1 MNGDVVLIA
10 GLPGAGKTTLAQGY
24 VARGY
29 ARLNRDDAGGT
40 LRDLLPALDALLA
53 AGPDPRVV
61 LDNTYGARA
70 ARAEVIAVAR
80 ARGVPVRCVWLRT
93 GLEQAQV
100 NVVRRMI
107 RRHGRLLSGDELKQA
122 GFTDPGAYGPEV
134 LLRHQRGFEP
144 PRLEEGFTAVEERPF
159 TPEPPRGDARGAILL
174 RYEGVLHHSRSGAR
188 APRDAGDAIVPA
200 GHGAALRRH
209 LQDGRWLALGYSWR
223 PDRADGGLAADA
235 LAALLEHTHRELG
248 VELPAVHCPHD
259 GRPPGCWCRPPL
271 PGLATLLVE
280 SHGLD
285 PARCLLVGGDAAD
298 LALAR
303 RMGFAFRSAA
313 RFFGVPAPG

>member
-10 GLPGAGKTTLAQGY
+10 GLPGAGKTTLAQGH

-53 AGPDPRVV
+53 AGRDRVV

-70 ARAEVIAVAR
+70 ARAEVISVAR

-100 NVVRRMI
+100 NVARRMV
-107 RRHGRLLSGDELKQA
+107 RRHGKLLAGAELRRA
-122 GFTDPGAYGPEV
+122 GRSDPGAYGPEV
-134 LLRHQRGFEP
+134 LVRHQRGFEP
-144 PRLEEGFTAVEERPF
+144 PRLEEGFASVEERPF
-159 TPEPPRGDARGAILL
+159 VPEPPKHDARGAILL

-188 APRDAGDAIVPA
+188 APRDVGDAVVPA
-200 GHGAALRRH
+200 GRGAALRRH
-209 LQDGRWLALGYSWR
+209 LREGRSLALGYSWR
-223 PDRADGGLAADA
+223 PERAGGATADDTF
-235 LAALLEHTHRELG
+235 AALLAHTHRELG
-248 VELPAVHCPHD
+248 VELDAVLCPHG
-259 GRPPGCWCRPPL
+259 GRPPACWCQPPL
-271 PGLATLLVE
+271 PGLAALLVE
-280 SHGLD
+280 RHGLD
-285 PARCLLVGGDAAD
+285 PARCLLVGADAAD

-303 RMGFAFRSAA
+303 RMGFAFRSAD
-313 RFFGVPAPG
+313 RFFRA